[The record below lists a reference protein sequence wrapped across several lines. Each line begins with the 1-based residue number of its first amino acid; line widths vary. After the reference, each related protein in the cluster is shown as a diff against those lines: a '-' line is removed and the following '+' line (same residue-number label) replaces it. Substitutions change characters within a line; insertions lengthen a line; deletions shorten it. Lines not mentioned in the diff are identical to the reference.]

1 MIQWEE
7 KYLPFLMM
15 AIYDDVKI
23 TINLNELVEIRAKL
37 LTQYEDYSKAVSTGE
52 YLDGSDIDRIAAQL
66 RETLTWDT
74 LYHMIDG
81 AILDYMGLRSAVT
94 EHKTHYGER
103 TIETIELTM
112 EKEKKE
118 REKEFKKNFEMVKLE
133 SSAWT
138 LDVPMRKKK

>member
-1 MIQWEE
+1 
-7 KYLPFLMM
+7 M
-15 AIYDDVKI
+15 AINDDIKI

-37 LTQYEDYSKAVSTGE
+37 ISQYDDYSDKVVKGE
-52 YLDGSDIDRIAAQL
+52 YLDGGDIDRIATGL
-66 RETLTWDT
+66 RDTLTWDT
-74 LYHMIDG
+74 LYCMVDD
-81 AILDYMGLRSAVT
+81 AVLDYLGIKEKNPST
-94 EHKTHYGER
+94 

-138 LDVPMRKKK
+138 LDVPKRKSK